1 MHFVALYALWSL
13 QPLTSLLFVNLMQIL
28 GGGGTYGDLRATPF
42 SQLPLRA
49 VYELLSSHMSP
60 SLGSP
65 EEERN
70 GVSPY
75 TPRYSV
81 NLKLVP
87 GKGIGICGS
96 HWGPCAVHP
105 LIKEAIQSSGQ

>member
-1 MHFVALYALWSL
+1 M
-13 QPLTSLLFVNLMQIL
+13 
-28 GGGGTYGDLRATPF
+28 GTYGDLRATPF

-70 GVSPY
+70 GVSPD